1 MGRMAGPAAGL
12 ATALAAALLLLAACS
27 EPAPKVG
34 EIGAVEGF
42 LGGIVTEE
50 PRAALVARD
59 ALSAGGTAA
68 DAATAAYF
76 AMTVTY
82 PVAVGLGGG
91 GLCLYYDHSGNKAEA
106 LEFRALTPGGGGAVA
121 MPGALRGMALLHS
134 RYGRLPWGQL
144 VAPGEKLARFGHHIS
159 RALAKRLAPQAGKL
173 RRDAM
178 AAGIFL
184 HPDGTPLGE
193 AENLVQVELA
203 SVLARIRTRG
213 LSDFYSAEMGRHWLA
228 ASTSH
233 GGKATIGDLR
243 GYRAFWQETDRL
255 SVGNEIL
262 YFPKLSQA
270 EGPAFKLVALL
281 NAKPLAAAAGKVFG
295 QASVAMTHDRGET
308 GLVVGDSFGSA
319 AACVFQMN
327 DAFGSGAMA
336 PNMGVFLAPSIARG
350 MAGAANWPG
359 HPLPLLGANE
369 NVRQVFFAASGTGGP
384 LGAASAAAL
393 SRAVMIEGK
402 TLEQIM
408 SANKSAGLD
417 RPDRVQALWC
427 PKGIRDGAS
436 SCQFATDARAH
447 GLAVFDQF

>member
-1 MGRMAGPAAGL
+1 MRAADFIADLGPGAGEHGGQIVATGTIDEVMQTPGSLTGQYLSGKKKVPMPEGRRPGNGSFLTIAGARENNLRNIDVEFPLG
-12 ATALAAALLLLAACS
+12 LLACITGVS
-27 EPAPKVG
+27 
-34 EIGAVEGF
+34 
-42 LGGIVTEE
+42 
-50 PRAALVARD
+50 
-59 ALSAGGTAA
+59 
-68 DAATAAYF
+68 
-76 AMTVTY
+76 
-82 PVAVGLGGG
+82 GGG
-91 GLCLYYDHSGNKAEA
+91 KSSLIIETLY
-106 LEFRALTPGGGGAVA
+106 
-121 MPGALRGMALLHS
+121 
-134 RYGRLPWGQL
+134 
-144 VAPGEKLARFGHHIS
+144 